1 LNALSKAQKF
11 SEHAGVQSEI
21 IIVDSGRDKTFE
33 KARKYTSKTFK
44 LGSKGVSKARNFGAS
59 KAQGEVLVFEDADAI
74 VPENILN
81 DIAETFTD
89 SSVAGAVS
97 YVLPRKREVLSASEK
112 LFFELDA
119 FFIRKIARYS
129 GVFLRF
135 YTRGDV
141 IAARKENFFKVGGFD
156 EKLNCMEITDILGK
170 LAKSG
175 IVKVLNVPVFESS
188 RRIKRYGLV
197 KTYLIWWRNFLS
209 FFVLKKPFSATWEP
223 VR

>member
-1 LNALSKAQKF
+1 
-11 SEHAGVQSEI
+11 
-21 IIVDSGRDKTFE
+21 
-33 KARKYTSKTFK
+33 

-97 YVLPRKREVLSASEK
+97 YVLPRKREILSASEK

-119 FFIRKIARYS
+119 FFIRKIAICS

-156 EKLNCMEITDILGK
+156 EKLNCMEITDLLEK

-175 IVKVLNVPVFESS
+175 LIKVLNVPVFESS